1 MKTLKKTLELKEE
14 EFFIT
19 HMRIVNSILPIKLTE
34 REIEVL
40 GVFMSFTGT
49 IADDRFCTQGK
60 KIARNKLNMSTQSLH
75 NFITNIKNK
84 KLLII
89 NKFNNLDILPILFP
103 SDSNEQTYNIIL
115 KRKKYDGRI
124 DETF

>member
-49 IADDRFCTQGK
+49 IANDRFCTQGK
-60 KIARNKLNMSTQSLH
+60 KIVRTKLNISTQSLH

-84 KLLII
+84 NLLIT
-89 NKFNNLDILPILFP
+89 NDSNNLDILPILFP
-103 SDSNEQTYNIIL
+103 LDYNEQAYNIIL
-115 KRKKYDGRI
+115 KKKKL
-124 DETF
+124 